1 MKLRQALIEQ
11 GPSLALQRA
20 AQIEISRLD
29 SVLLS
34 AINLIEV
41 YDSHL
46 ANDYPLSS
54 LESPIE
60 MLYNSINEFQKGTA
74 G

>member
-11 GPSLALQRA
+11 GPSLALQRS

-60 MLYNSINEFQKGTA
+60 KLYNSINEFQKGTA